1 MVYVPVSPPQAQGN
15 SATSLFAK
23 GGENKRDLPQMLD
36 PKFALK
42 IVNYYITSD
51 GGLKKREGITELADT
66 SGDSITML
74 EQFTSDILMVGY
86 NTTLSAYTISTS
98 TLTVIKNDF
107 VETGME
113 GAKYGDYFF
122 VASGGDKVGRVSQT
136 LAYDAQSANFTV
148 GAVLTGGTS
157 GATAVILTDADSG
170 ATGTLTLGSIAGV
183 FQDNEA
189 LTDSSGGAATANGTV
204 TFAYTAISAAPY
216 AKRLKVFSNRLI
228 VGQLRDDPFSI
239 RYSEVDTGT
248 NPPFNTW
255 SNGTLATD
263 GGRVSY
269 RNAGA
274 VQSIDS
280 LGNNVVVFGST
291 GKWAF
296 TIDTLD
302 VGGTQRKIDTP
313 VIDRQDFGGFRGSI
327 TTPKGLFYLNE
338 AGLWQLTSIGQPNI
352 PYSDQEGLATL
363 LLGIDFFLNID
374 LSNTSMAY
382 DKRLNTLFF
391 SCAQNAESN
400 NLVIA
405 FNVDQGAVSE
415 FTGLSLSR
423 LLIAEDAAFAGSSTN
438 GLVYNLFDG
447 YSDNGADI
455 WTEFYT
461 ELKANELENRSML
474 LGDYFQGIFSLS
486 TELEICYDI
495 YDVKGNLIP
504 DKQCKTWTANNSVSP
519 ENGWGIDE
527 WGGSSWGGEGS
538 DSGTMIESFSGS
550 RYYIR
555 NFQRIRLKIS
565 GHDQLPHELNWA
577 RLLFRL
583 KPAIRRR
590 NLIKI

>member
-1 MVYVPVSPPQAQGN
+1 
-15 SATSLFAK
+15 
-23 GGENKRDLPQMLD
+23 MLE